1 MTEGEYRKDVVL
13 AISSIA
19 YRKCKDLANIE
30 LSNNLLYIGDAA
42 FSYCNSLR
50 DIVIPESVIFIGVA
64 AFCGSGLE
72 TVTFKGVPKIIEPA
86 IFKCCTHLKRI
97 IVPNGSKERFYGM
110 LNVDKRLIIESS
122 NNILTVENVSN
133 PLTKFSEKK
142 KKQVTFNYN
151 FQEFKWSCDDEVL
164 LDDLFSGPTT
174 LMGNPSFQFRRKALF
189 IFVQSNIAN
198 KLEQKEEY
206 EIPANVS
213 FFSRKYQEKYPAK
226 TPRIFIFI
234 CNNGNVARV
243 YDEVVYVR
251 TNRNSITVK
260 SLLKI

>member
-1 MTEGEYRKDVVL
+1 MIFIKG
-13 AISSIA
+13 
-19 YRKCKDLANIE
+19 LANRKKEQLTKVDIVDGTI
-30 LSNNLLYIGDAA
+30 SIGDAA
-42 FSYCNSLR
+42 FSYCKSLR
-50 DIVIPESVIFIGVA
+50 NIVIPESVRFIGVA

-72 TVTFKGVPKIIEPA
+72 SVSFKGIPDVIEPA
-86 IFKCCTHLKRI
+86 IFKCCKHLKRI
-97 IVPNGSKERFYGM
+97 IVPKGSKERFNKM
-110 LNVDKRLIIESS
+110 LDVDKSLIIEGSGIIQIADDLS
-122 NNILTVENVSN
+122 HTI
-133 PLTKFSEKK
+133 TKFSEKK
-142 KKQVTFNYN
+142 RKQVTFNYN
-151 FQEFKWSCDDEVL
+151 FQEFKWSCGDEVQL
-164 LDDLFSGPTT
+164 NELFSGPTT

-234 CNNGNVARV
+234 CNNGKVARF
-243 YDEVVYVR
+243 YDEVKYVR

-260 SLLKI
+260 SLLRI

>member
-1 MTEGEYRKDVVL
+1 MEKDYKESNCF
-13 AISSIA
+13 AIASIA
-19 YRKCKDLANIE
+19 YRKRKDLTHIE
-30 LSNNLLYIGDAA
+30 LPTNLCSIGDAA
-42 FSYCNSLR
+42 FSYCISLR
-50 DIVIPESVIFIGVA
+50 NIVLPKTICFIGVA

-72 TVTFKGVPKIIEPA
+72 TVCFKGIPDVIEPA
-86 IFKCCTHLKRI
+86 IFKCCKHLKRI
-97 IVPNGSKERFYGM
+97 IVPKGSKERFNRM
-110 LNVDKRLIIESS
+110 LDVDKSLIIEGSS
-122 NNILTVENVSN
+122 ILPIADDLTHTI
-133 PLTKFSEKK
+133 TKFSEKK
-142 KKQVTFNYN
+142 IKQVTFNYN
-151 FQEFKWSCDDEVL
+151 FQEFKWSCDDEVQ

-234 CNNGNVARV
+234 CNNGKVARV

-260 SLLKI
+260 SLLRI